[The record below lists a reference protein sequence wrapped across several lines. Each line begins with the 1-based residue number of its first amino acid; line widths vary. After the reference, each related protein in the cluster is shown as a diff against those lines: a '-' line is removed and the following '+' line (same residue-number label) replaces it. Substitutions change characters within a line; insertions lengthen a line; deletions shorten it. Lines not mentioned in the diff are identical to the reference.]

1 MSAARVGV
9 LALQGAFQ
17 EHRNMLSALGVES
30 IEIRRRG
37 DFVRGVD
44 GLIIPGGESTVVG
57 MLLAEYG
64 LLAPIRAA
72 VRAGL
77 PVFGTCA
84 GLILL
89 SKRIQTPHGTA
100 RGPLGEMDIVTQRN
114 AYGRQLGS
122 FQTTTRFEGVG
133 DVTAVFIRA
142 PHIVQTADH
151 VEVLARVNGK
161 IVAVRQGRLLATAF
175 HPELTADTRI
185 HQYFLA
191 LIATHRTATQ
201 ADC

>member
-1 MSAARVGV
+1 
-9 LALQGAFQ
+9 
-17 EHRNMLSALGVES
+17 MLSALGAES
-30 IEIRRRG
+30 MEIRRRG
-37 DFVRGVD
+37 DFARGVD
-44 GLIIPGGESTVVG
+44 GLIIPGGESTVIG

-89 SKRIQTPHGTA
+89 SKHIRTPHGTA

-122 FQTTTRFEGVG
+122 FRAETRFAGVG
-133 DVTAVFIRA
+133 DIAAVFIRA
-142 PHIVQTADH
+142 PHVVRVAPH
-151 VEVLARVNGK
+151 VEVLARVDGK
-161 IVAVRQGRLLATAF
+161 IVAVRQGHLLATAF
-175 HPELTADTRI
+175 HPELTSDPRI
-185 HQYFLA
+185 HQYFLT
-191 LIATHRTATQ
+191 LIETHRAVLGPCCREAATKN
-201 ADC
+201 